1 MKYNR
6 TAMRT
11 IEMLELISDH
21 PNGLSLAEITGI
33 MDIPKTSAYDI
44 LVTLEHMQMVEM
56 IDERS
61 KVYGL
66 GVKSFVVG
74 SKYIDEIELVKVA
87 KPFIE
92 ALGNQLSKTVFVGIN
107 NGDKIV
113 YLDKYRPKSEILT
126 TCKIGA
132 ENPVHCTSLG
142 KALLAFSDDYKE
154 RVEGLDLYPKTDYT
168 ITDKDEFCE
177 ELRLTRER
185 GYSVDDREHQDHMLC
200 TGAPIFNHNGKV
212 VAAISVTGLYIEDK
226 DYHSEHILVKET
238 AHSISSKLG
247 YRGDM
252 IRDKAVF

>member
-11 IEMLELISDH
+11 IKMLELISDY
-21 PNGLSLAEITGI
+21 PKGLSLAEITSI

-44 LVTLEHMQMVEM
+44 LVTLEHLQMVEL

-66 GVKSFVVG
+66 GVKTFVVG

-87 KPFIE
+87 RPFIE

-113 YLDKYRPKSEILT
+113 YLDKFRPKSEILT
-126 TCKIGA
+126 TCKVGA

-142 KALLAFSDDYKE
+142 KALLAFSDDFREK
-154 RVEGLDLYPKTDYT
+154 VDALDLYPKTQYT
-168 ITDKDEFCE
+168 ITDKDALCE
-177 ELRLTRER
+177 ELQKTRAR

-212 VAAISVTGLYIEDK
+212 IAAISVTGLYIEDK
-226 DYHSEHILVKET
+226 DYDSEHILVKET
-238 AHSISSKLG
+238 AHSISNKLG
-247 YRGDM
+247 YRGSM
-252 IRDKAVF
+252 IKAPVLS